1 MSESL
6 HLSGW
11 RFRAVVLS
19 VVGSAL
25 GYLGFS
31 LWGGWHAVA
40 QAVAEVGLIGIV
52 IALLMSS
59 INYGLRFLRWQ
70 AYLNVLGHPM
80 PWRPSL
86 NIYLAGFALTTTPGK
101 AGEALRGVLLKRWG
115 VPYPMSFAAFFSERL
130 SDLFAVVLLTLFGLS
145 LYPDALPMIVVG
157 VGLVLVGLL
166 VLSQRRLLERLTLM
180 IPAEGGK
187 VIGLLR
193 HLMQVLV
200 QAQRC
205 HRLGLMLGLTL
216 LSVIAWSA
224 EALAFDW
231 ILHWMGADIPLTF
244 AVFVYA
250 LAMLA
255 GAVSFMPGGL
265 GGAEAVMVGLLV
277 WKGMSSADAI
287 AATVLIR
294 LATLWFAVA
303 IGAVMLLKLKAQT
316 PLRSQSVQSHPQ
328 ALSSVLSRKQGQE

>member
-1 MSESL
+1 MTPVASQEHL

-11 RFRAVVLS
+11 RYRAVLLS

-31 LWGGWHAVA
+31 LWGGWHAVGA
-40 QAVAEVGLIGIV
+40 AVSEVGLVGIV
-52 IALLMSS
+52 IALFMSS
-59 INYGLRFLRWQ
+59 VNYGLRFVRWQ
-70 AYLNVLGHPM
+70 TYLKVLGHPM

-115 VPYPMSFAAFFSERL
+115 VPYPQSFAAFFSERL

-145 LYPDALPMIVVG
+145 LYPEALPMIVVG
-157 VGLVLVGLL
+157 VALVMVGLL
-166 VLSQRRLLERLTLM
+166 VLSQRRLLERLTLRM
-180 IPAEGGK
+180 PTEGGQ

-193 HLMQVLV
+193 HLLQVLLH
-200 QAQRC
+200 AQQC
-205 HRLGLMLGLTL
+205 HRLRLMLGLTI

-231 ILHWMGADIPLTF
+231 ILKWMGADIPLTF

-277 WKGMSSADAI
+277 WKGMNSADAV

-303 IGAVMLLKLKAQT
+303 IGALMLFRLNGEQT
-316 PLRSQSVQSHPQ
+316 PDGQPVQSHD
-328 ALSSVLSRKQGQE
+328 S

>member
-6 HLSGW
+6 QLSGW

-31 LWGGWHAVA
+31 LWGGWHAVGL
-40 QAVAEVGLIGIV
+40 AVGEVGLVGIV

-59 INYGLRFLRWQ
+59 VNYGLRFVRWQ
-70 AYLNVLGHPM
+70 VYLKVLGHPM

-115 VPYPMSFAAFFSERL
+115 VPYPKSFAAFFSERL

-145 LYPDALPMIVVG
+145 LYPEALPMIVVG
-157 VGLVLVGLL
+157 VSLVLVGLL
-166 VLSQRRLLERLTLM
+166 VLSQRRLLERLMLM
-180 IPAEGGK
+180 LPNRGGK
-187 VIGLLR
+187 VVGLLQ
-193 HLMQVLV
+193 HLMQVLL

-205 HRLGLMLGLTL
+205 HRLGLMLGLTA

-224 EALAFDW
+224 EALAFHW
-231 ILHWMGADIPLTF
+231 ILQWMGADIPLTF

-303 IGAVMLLKLKAQT
+303 IGAVMLLRLKGET
-316 PLRSQSVQSHPQ
+316 PLHSQPVQ
-328 ALSSVLSRKQGQE
+328 

>member
-1 MSESL
+1 VNPVASQEQL

-11 RFRAVVLS
+11 RYRAVLLS

-31 LWGGWHAVA
+31 LWGGWHAVGA
-40 QAVAEVGLIGIV
+40 AVSEVGLVGIV
-52 IALLMSS
+52 IALFMSS
-59 INYGLRFLRWQ
+59 VNYGLRFVRWQ
-70 AYLNVLGHPM
+70 TYLKVLGHPM

-115 VPYPMSFAAFFSERL
+115 VPYPQSFAAFFSERL

-145 LYPDALPMIVVG
+145 LYPEALPMIVVG
-157 VGLVLVGLL
+157 VALVMVGLL
-166 VLSQRRLLERLTLM
+166 VLSQRRLLERLTLLV
-180 IPAEGGK
+180 PTEGGR

-193 HLMQVLV
+193 HLLQVLLH
-200 QAQRC
+200 AQQC
-205 HRLGLMLGLTL
+205 HRLRLMLGLTI

-231 ILHWMGADIPLTF
+231 ILKWMGADIPLTF

-277 WKGMSSADAI
+277 WKGMNSADAV

-294 LATLWFAVA
+294 VATLWFAVA
-303 IGAVMLLKLKAQT
+303 IGALMLFRLNGERT
-316 PLRSQSVQSHPQ
+316 PEGQPVQSHD
-328 ALSSVLSRKQGQE
+328 S

>member
-1 MSESL
+1 VNTAQADHS

-11 RFRAVVLS
+11 RYRAVVLS

-31 LWGGWHAVA
+31 LWGGWHAVGA
-40 QAVAEVGLIGIV
+40 AVGEVGLLGIV
-52 IALLMSS
+52 IALFMSS
-59 INYGLRFLRWQ
+59 LNYGLRFLRWQ
-70 AYLNVLGHPM
+70 TYLKVLGHPM

-115 VPYPMSFAAFFSERL
+115 VPYPQSFAAFFSERL

-145 LYPDALPMIVVG
+145 LYPQAWPMIVVG
-157 VGLVLVGLL
+157 VALVAVGLV
-166 VLSQRRLLERLTLM
+166 VLSQRRLLEHLVRKV
-180 IPAEGGK
+180 PSDGGK
-187 VIGLLR
+187 VLGLLR
-193 HLMQVLV
+193 HLLQVLV
-200 QAQRC
+200 HAQQC
-205 HRLGLMLGLTL
+205 HRLRLMLGLTA
-216 LSVIAWSA
+216 LSVVAWSA

-231 ILHWMGADIPLTF
+231 ILKWMGADIPLTF

-277 WKGMSSADAI
+277 WKGMNSADAV

-303 IGAVMLLKLKAQT
+303 IGAVMLIRLKGEAAT
-316 PLRSQSVQSHPQ
+316 PPLQPIQ
-328 ALSSVLSRKQGQE
+328 

>member
-1 MSESL
+1 MSEAVPEPP

-11 RFRAVVLS
+11 RYRAVVLS

-31 LWGGWHAVA
+31 LWGGW
-40 QAVAEVGLIGIV
+40 QAVGAAVSEVGLLGIV

-59 INYGLRFLRWQ
+59 VNYGLRFLRWQ
-70 AYLNVLGHPM
+70 TYLNVLGHPM

-115 VPYPMSFAAFFSERL
+115 VPYPPSFAAFFSERL

-145 LYPDALPMIVVG
+145 LYPQAWPMIVVG
-157 VGLVLVGLL
+157 VALVVVGLV
-166 VLSQRRLLERLTLM
+166 VLSQRRLLERITERVPTGSGQVL
-180 IPAEGGK
+180 
-187 VIGLLR
+187 GLLR
-193 HLMQVLV
+193 HLLQVLV
-200 QAQRC
+200 HTQHC
-205 HRLGLMLGLTL
+205 HRLRLMLGLTA
-216 LSVIAWSA
+216 LSVVAWSA

-231 ILHWMGADIPLTF
+231 ILKWMGADIPLTF

-277 WKGMSSADAI
+277 WKGMNSADAV

-303 IGAVMLLKLKAQT
+303 IGAVMLIKLKSEAT
-316 PLRSQSVQSHPQ
+316 MPRVQPIQ
-328 ALSSVLSRKQGQE
+328 

>member
-6 HLSGW
+6 QLSGW
-11 RFRAVVLS
+11 RFRAVLLS

-31 LWGGWHAVA
+31 LWGGWHAVGL
-40 QAVAEVGLIGIV
+40 AVGEVGLVGIV

-59 INYGLRFLRWQ
+59 VNYGLRFVRWQ
-70 AYLNVLGHPM
+70 VYLKVLGHPM

-115 VPYPMSFAAFFSERL
+115 VPYPKSFAAFFSERL

-145 LYPDALPMIVVG
+145 LYPEALPMIVVG
-157 VGLVLVGLL
+157 VSLVLVGLL
-166 VLSQRRLLERLTLM
+166 VLSQRRLLERLML
-180 IPAEGGK
+180 ILPNRGGK
-187 VIGLLR
+187 VVGLLQ
-193 HLMQVLV
+193 HLMQVLL

-205 HRLGLMLGLTL
+205 HRLGLMLGLTA

-224 EALAFDW
+224 EALAFHW
-231 ILHWMGADIPLTF
+231 ILQWMGADIPLTF

-303 IGAVMLLKLKAQT
+303 IGAVMLLRLRGET
-316 PLRSQSVQSHPQ
+316 PLHSQPVQ
-328 ALSSVLSRKQGQE
+328 

>member
-1 MSESL
+1 MNPTAAQERL

-11 RFRAVVLS
+11 RYRAVLLS

-31 LWGGWHAVA
+31 LWGGWHAVGA
-40 QAVAEVGLIGIV
+40 AVSEVGLVGIV
-52 IALLMSS
+52 IALFMSS
-59 INYGLRFLRWQ
+59 VNYGLRFVRWQ
-70 AYLNVLGHPM
+70 TYLKVLGHPM

-115 VPYPMSFAAFFSERL
+115 VPYPQSFAAFFSERL

-145 LYPDALPMIVVG
+145 LYPEALPMIVVG
-157 VGLVLVGLL
+157 VALVMVGLL
-166 VLSQRRLLERLTLM
+166 VLSQRRLLERLMQSLPT
-180 IPAEGGK
+180 EGGK

-193 HLMQVLV
+193 HLLQVLLH
-200 QAQRC
+200 AQQC
-205 HRLGLMLGLTL
+205 HRLRLMLGLTL

-231 ILHWMGADIPLTF
+231 ILKWMGADIPLTF

-255 GAVSFMPGGL
+255 GAISFMPGGL

-277 WKGMSSADAI
+277 WKGMNSADAV

-303 IGAVMLLKLKAQT
+303 IGALMLFRLNGEKASEGQ
-316 PLRSQSVQSHPQ
+316 PVQSHD
-328 ALSSVLSRKQGQE
+328 S

>member
-1 MSESL
+1 MNPTVSNAQD

-11 RFRAVVLS
+11 RYRAVVLS
-19 VVGSAL
+19 VVASAL

-31 LWGGWHAVA
+31 LWGGWRAVGA
-40 QAVAEVGLIGIV
+40 AVSEVGLTGIA

-59 INYGLRFLRWQ
+59 INYGLRFVRWQ
-70 AYLNVLGHPM
+70 SYLKVLGHPM

-115 VPYPMSFAAFFSERL
+115 VPYPQSFAAFFSERL

-145 LYPDALPMIVVG
+145 LYPEAMPMIVVG
-157 VGLVLVGLL
+157 VALVLVGLL
-166 VLSQRRLLERLTLM
+166 VLAQRRLLERLM
-180 IPAEGGK
+180 ARVPSEGGK
-187 VIGLLR
+187 VTGLIR
-193 HLMQVLV
+193 HLLQVLV
-200 QAQRC
+200 HAQQC
-205 HRLGLMLGLTL
+205 HRLRLMLGLTA
-216 LSVIAWSA
+216 LSVVAWSA
-224 EALAFDW
+224 EALAFHW
-231 ILHWMGADIPLTF
+231 ILQWMGADIPLTF

-303 IGAVMLLKLKAQT
+303 IGAVMLFRLKGVKAT
-316 PLRSQSVQSHPQ
+316 
-328 ALSSVLSRKQGQE
+328 

>member
-1 MSESL
+1 VNESL
-6 HLSGW
+6 QLSGW
-11 RFRAVVLS
+11 GFRAVVLS

-31 LWGGWHAVA
+31 LWGGWHAVGL
-40 QAVAEVGLIGIV
+40 AVGEVGLIGIF
-52 IALLMSS
+52 IALLMSAV
-59 INYGLRFLRWQ
+59 NYGLRFLRWQ
-70 AYLNVLGHPM
+70 AYLRVLGHPM

-115 VPYPMSFAAFFSERL
+115 VPYPKSFAAFFSERL

-145 LYPDALPMIVVG
+145 LYPEALPMIVVG
-157 VGLVLVGLL
+157 ISLVLVGLL
-166 VLSQRRLLERLTLM
+166 VLSQRRLLERLMLM
-180 IPAEGGK
+180 LPDNGGK
-187 VIGLLR
+187 VVGLLQ
-193 HLMQVLV
+193 HLMQVLL

-205 HRLGLMLGLTL
+205 HRLSLMLGLTV

-224 EALAFDW
+224 EALAFHW
-231 ILHWMGADIPLTF
+231 ILQWMGADIPLTF

-303 IGAVMLLKLKAQT
+303 IGAVMLLKIRGET
-316 PLRSQSVQSHPQ
+316 PLPSAAAQ
-328 ALSSVLSRKQGQE
+328 

>member
-1 MSESL
+1 MNSEPAAL

-11 RFRAVVLS
+11 RYRAVILS

-31 LWGGWHAVA
+31 LWGGW
-40 QAVAEVGLIGIV
+40 QAVGAAVGKVGLLGIV
-52 IALLMSS
+52 IALAMSG

-70 AYLNVLGHPM
+70 CYLKVLGYPM

-86 NIYLAGFALTTTPGK
+86 SIYLAGFALTTTPGK

-115 VPYPMSFAAFFSERL
+115 VPWPQSFAAFFSERL

-145 LYPDALPMIVVG
+145 LYPEAMPMIVVG
-157 VGLVLVGLL
+157 VALVMIGLL
-166 VLSQRRLLERLTLM
+166 VLSQRRLLARLTLM
-180 IPAEGGK
+180 IPVEGGK
-187 VIGLLR
+187 VTSLLR
-193 HLMQVLV
+193 HLLQVLGH
-200 QAQRC
+200 AQQC
-205 HRLGLMLGLTL
+205 HRLHLMLGLTL
-216 LSVIAWSA
+216 LSVVAWSA
-224 EALAFDW
+224 EAVAFHW
-231 ILHWMGADIPLTF
+231 ILQWMGADIELTF

-277 WKGMSSADAI
+277 YKGMNGADAV

-303 IGAVMLLKLKAQT
+303 IGAVMLLRLKGANA
-316 PLRSQSVQSHPQ
+316 PEPQ
-328 ALSSVLSRKQGQE
+328 AAR

>member
-1 MSESL
+1 MSGTTSHEAV

-11 RFRAVVLS
+11 RYRAMMLS

-25 GYLGFS
+25 GYLAFS
-31 LWGGWHAVA
+31 LWGGWHAVGA
-40 QAVAEVGLIGIV
+40 AVSEVGLVGIV
-52 IALLMSS
+52 IALFMSS
-59 INYGLRFLRWQ
+59 VNYGLRFMRWQ
-70 AYLNVLGHPM
+70 AYLKVLGHPM

-115 VPYPMSFAAFFSERL
+115 VPYPQSFAAFFSERL

-145 LYPDALPMIVVG
+145 LYPAAMPMIVVG

-180 IPAEGGK
+180 LPTEGGK
-187 VIGLLR
+187 LIGLLR
-193 HLMQVLV
+193 HLLQVLV
-200 QAQRC
+200 HAQQC
-205 HRLGLMLGLTL
+205 HRLRLMLGLTL
-216 LSVIAWSA
+216 LSVVAWSA
-224 EALAFDW
+224 EALAFHW
-231 ILHWMGADIPLTF
+231 ILQWMGADIPLTF

-255 GAVSFMPGGL
+255 GAISFMPGGL

-277 WKGMSSADAI
+277 FKGMNSADAV

-303 IGAVMLLKLKAQT
+303 IGALMLLRLKGQT
-316 PLRSQSVQSHPQ
+316 ATQSEAIQ
-328 ALSSVLSRKQGQE
+328 

>member
-1 MSESL
+1 MNPVASQEQL

-11 RFRAVVLS
+11 RYRAVLLS

-31 LWGGWHAVA
+31 LWGGWHAVGA
-40 QAVAEVGLIGIV
+40 AVSEVGLVGIV
-52 IALLMSS
+52 IALFMSS
-59 INYGLRFLRWQ
+59 VNYGLRFVRWQ
-70 AYLNVLGHPM
+70 TYLKVLGHPM

-115 VPYPMSFAAFFSERL
+115 VPYPQSFAAFFSERL

-145 LYPDALPMIVVG
+145 LYPEALPMIVVG
-157 VGLVLVGLL
+157 VALVMVGLL
-166 VLSQRRLLERLTLM
+166 VLSQRRLLERLMQSVPT
-180 IPAEGGK
+180 EGGK

-193 HLMQVLV
+193 HLLQVLLH
-200 QAQRC
+200 AQQC
-205 HRLGLMLGLTL
+205 HRLRLMLGLTL

-231 ILHWMGADIPLTF
+231 ILKWMGADIPLTF

-255 GAVSFMPGGL
+255 GAISFMPGGL

-277 WKGMSSADAI
+277 WKGMNSADAV

-303 IGAVMLLKLKAQT
+303 IGALMLFRLNGEKASEGQ
-316 PLRSQSVQSHPQ
+316 PVQSHD
-328 ALSSVLSRKQGQE
+328 S

>member
-1 MSESL
+1 MNTAQADHS

-11 RFRAVVLS
+11 RYRAVVLS

-31 LWGGWHAVA
+31 LWGGWHAVGA
-40 QAVAEVGLIGIV
+40 AVGEVGLLGIV
-52 IALLMSS
+52 IALFMSS
-59 INYGLRFLRWQ
+59 VNYGLRFLRWQ
-70 AYLNVLGHPM
+70 TYLTVLGHPM

-115 VPYPMSFAAFFSERL
+115 VPYPQSFAAFFSERL

-145 LYPDALPMIVVG
+145 LYPQAWPMIVVG
-157 VGLVLVGLL
+157 VALVAVGLV
-166 VLSQRRLLERLTLM
+166 VLSQRRLLEHLM
-180 IPAEGGK
+180 RRVPSDGGK
-187 VIGLLR
+187 VLGLMR
-193 HLMQVLV
+193 HLLQVLV
-200 QAQRC
+200 HAQQC
-205 HRLGLMLGLTL
+205 HRLRLMLGLTA
-216 LSVIAWSA
+216 LSVVAWSA

-231 ILHWMGADIPLTF
+231 ILKWMGADIPLTF
-244 AVFVYA
+244 AVSVYA

-277 WKGMSSADAI
+277 WKGMNSADAV

-303 IGAVMLLKLKAQT
+303 IGAVMLIKLKGEAAT
-316 PLRSQSVQSHPQ
+316 PPLQPIQ
-328 ALSSVLSRKQGQE
+328 

>member
-1 MSESL
+1 VNSEPAAL

-11 RFRAVVLS
+11 RYRAVILS

-31 LWGGWHAVA
+31 LWGGW
-40 QAVAEVGLIGIV
+40 QAVGAAVGKVGVLGIGI
-52 IALLMSS
+52 ALAMSA

-70 AYLNVLGHPM
+70 CYLKVLGHAV

-86 NIYLAGFALTTTPGK
+86 RIYLAGFALTTTPGK
-101 AGEALRGVLLKRWG
+101 AGEALRGVLLKRWD
-115 VPYPMSFAAFFSERL
+115 VPWPQSFAAFFSERL

-145 LYPDALPMIVVG
+145 LYPEATPMIVG
-157 VGLVLVGLL
+157 GIALVAVGLL
-166 VLSQRRLLERLTLM
+166 VLSQRRLLARLTLM
-180 IPAEGGK
+180 IPFKVGK
-187 VIGLLR
+187 WVGLLR
-193 HLMQVLV
+193 HLLQVLEH
-200 QAQRC
+200 AQQC
-205 HRLGLMLGLTL
+205 HRLHLMLGLTL
-216 LSVIAWSA
+216 LSVVAWST
-224 EALAFDW
+224 EAVAFHW
-231 ILHWMGADIPLTF
+231 ILQWMGADIELTF

-277 WKGMSSADAI
+277 YKGMSGADAV

-303 IGAVMLLKLKAQT
+303 IGAVMLLRLKGAT
-316 PLRSQSVQSHPQ
+316 APEPQ
-328 ALSSVLSRKQGQE
+328 AAQ

>member
-6 HLSGW
+6 QLSGW

-31 LWGGWHAVA
+31 LWGGWHAVGL
-40 QAVAEVGLIGIV
+40 AVGEVGLVGIV

-59 INYGLRFLRWQ
+59 VNYGLRFVRWQ
-70 AYLNVLGHPM
+70 VYLKVLGHPM

-115 VPYPMSFAAFFSERL
+115 VPYPKSFAAFFSERL

-145 LYPDALPMIVVG
+145 LYPEALPMIVVG
-157 VGLVLVGLL
+157 VSLVMVGLL
-166 VLSQRRLLERLTLM
+166 VLSQRRLLERLMLM
-180 IPAEGGK
+180 LPNRGGK
-187 VIGLLR
+187 VVGLLQ
-193 HLMQVLV
+193 HLMQVLL

-205 HRLGLMLGLTL
+205 HRLGLMLGLTA

-224 EALAFDW
+224 EALAFHW
-231 ILHWMGADIPLTF
+231 ILQWMGADIPLTF

-303 IGAVMLLKLKAQT
+303 IGAVMLLRLKGET
-316 PLRSQSVQSHPQ
+316 PLHSQPVQ
-328 ALSSVLSRKQGQE
+328 

>member
-1 MSESL
+1 MNTAQADHS

-11 RFRAVVLS
+11 RYRAVVLS

-31 LWGGWHAVA
+31 LWGGWHAVGA
-40 QAVAEVGLIGIV
+40 AVGEVGLLGIV
-52 IALLMSS
+52 IALFMSS
-59 INYGLRFLRWQ
+59 VNYGLRFLRWQ
-70 AYLNVLGHPM
+70 TYLTVLGHPM

-115 VPYPMSFAAFFSERL
+115 VPYPQSFAAFFSERL

-145 LYPDALPMIVVG
+145 LYPQAWPMIVVG
-157 VGLVLVGLL
+157 VALVAVGLV
-166 VLSQRRLLERLTLM
+166 VLSQRRLLEHLM
-180 IPAEGGK
+180 RRVPSDGGK
-187 VIGLLR
+187 VLGLMR
-193 HLMQVLV
+193 HLLQVLV
-200 QAQRC
+200 HAQQC
-205 HRLGLMLGLTL
+205 HRLRLMLGLAA
-216 LSVIAWSA
+216 LSVVAWSA

-231 ILHWMGADIPLTF
+231 ILKWMGADIPLTF

-277 WKGMSSADAI
+277 WKGMNSADAV

-303 IGAVMLLKLKAQT
+303 IGAVMLIKLKGEAAT
-316 PLRSQSVQSHPQ
+316 PPLQPIQ
-328 ALSSVLSRKQGQE
+328 

>member
-1 MSESL
+1 MSQAVPEHSP
-6 HLSGW
+6 LSGW
-11 RFRAVVLS
+11 RYRAVVLS

-31 LWGGWHAVA
+31 LWGGWHAVGA
-40 QAVAEVGLIGIV
+40 AVGEVGLVGIA
-52 IALLMSS
+52 IALFMSS
-59 INYGLRFLRWQ
+59 VNYGLRFVRWQ
-70 AYLNVLGHPM
+70 TYLKVLGHPM

-115 VPYPMSFAAFFSERL
+115 VPYPQSFAAFFSERL

-145 LYPDALPMIVVG
+145 LYPQAWPMIVVG
-157 VGLVLVGLL
+157 VALVAVGLL
-166 VLSQRRLLERLTLM
+166 VLSQRRLLERITEQV
-180 IPAEGGK
+180 PVGGGK
-187 VIGLLR
+187 LLGLLR
-193 HLMQVLV
+193 HLLQVLV
-200 QAQRC
+200 HAQQC
-205 HRLGLMLGLTL
+205 HRLRLMLGLTA
-216 LSVIAWSA
+216 LSVVAWSA

-231 ILHWMGADIPLTF
+231 ILKWMGADIPLTF

-265 GGAEAVMVGLLV
+265 GGAEAVMVALLV
-277 WKGMSSADAI
+277 WKGMSSADAV

-303 IGAVMLLKLKAQT
+303 IGAVMLMKLNSQTKTPEAQ
-316 PLRSQSVQSHPQ
+316 PIQ
-328 ALSSVLSRKQGQE
+328 

>member
-1 MSESL
+1 VSEPVQ
-6 HLSGW
+6 LSGW

-31 LWGGWHAVA
+31 LWGGWHAVGM
-40 QAVAEVGLIGIV
+40 AVGEVGLIGIL
-52 IALLMSS
+52 IALFMSS
-59 INYGLRFLRWQ
+59 VNYGLRFVRWQ
-70 AYLNVLGHPM
+70 AYLKVLGHPM

-115 VPYPMSFAAFFSERL
+115 VPYPKSFAAFISERL

-145 LYPDALPMIVVG
+145 LYPEALPMIVVG
-157 VGLVLVGLL
+157 VSLVLVGLL
-166 VLSQRRLLERLTLM
+166 VLSQRRLLERLTRML
-180 IPAEGGK
+180 PTQGGK
-187 VIGLLR
+187 VIGLLH
-193 HLMQVLV
+193 HLMQVLL

-205 HRLGLMLGLTL
+205 NRLGLLLGLTL

-231 ILHWMGADIPLTF
+231 ILQWMGADIPLTF

-303 IGAVMLLKLKAQT
+303 IGAVMLLKLKGET
-316 PLRSQSVQSHPQ
+316 PLHGQPVQ
-328 ALSSVLSRKQGQE
+328 

>member
-1 MSESL
+1 MSEAVPETS

-11 RFRAVVLS
+11 RYRAVVLS

-31 LWGGWHAVA
+31 LWGGW
-40 QAVAEVGLIGIV
+40 QAVGAAVSEVGLVGIV
-52 IALLMSS
+52 IALFMSS
-59 INYGLRFLRWQ
+59 VNYGLRFVRWQ
-70 AYLNVLGHPM
+70 TYLRVLGHPM

-115 VPYPMSFAAFFSERL
+115 VPYPLSFAAFFSERL

-145 LYPDALPMIVVG
+145 LYPEAWPMIMVG
-157 VGLVLVGLL
+157 VALVAVGLV
-166 VLSQRRLLERLTLM
+166 VLSQRRLLERITEKV
-180 IPAEGGK
+180 PAGGGK
-187 VIGLLR
+187 LLGLLR
-193 HLMQVLV
+193 HLLHVLV
-200 QAQRC
+200 HAQQC
-205 HRLGLMLGLTL
+205 HRLRLMLGLTA
-216 LSVIAWSA
+216 LSVVAWSA

-231 ILHWMGADIPLTF
+231 ILQWMGADIPLTF

-277 WKGMSSADAI
+277 WKGMDSADAV

-303 IGAVMLLKLKAQT
+303 IGAVMLIKLKGEATTPRAQ
-316 PLRSQSVQSHPQ
+316 PIQ
-328 ALSSVLSRKQGQE
+328 

>member
-1 MSESL
+1 VSEAL
-6 HLSGW
+6 LLSGW
-11 RFRAVVLS
+11 RYRAVVLS

-31 LWGGWHAVA
+31 LWGGWHAVGA
-40 QAVAEVGLIGIV
+40 AVSEVGLLGIV
-52 IALLMSS
+52 IALFMSS
-59 INYGLRFLRWQ
+59 VNYGLRFLRWQ
-70 AYLNVLGHPM
+70 SYLKVLGHPM

-115 VPYPMSFAAFFSERL
+115 VPYPQSFAAFFSERL

-145 LYPDALPMIVVG
+145 LYPEAMPMIVVG
-157 VGLVLVGLL
+157 VALVMVGLL
-166 VLSQRRLLERLTLM
+166 VLSQKRLIERLIERLTLM
-180 IPAEGGK
+180 VPTEGGK

-193 HLMQVLV
+193 HLLQVLMH
-200 QAQRC
+200 AQQC
-205 HRLGLMLGLTL
+205 HRLRLMLGLTV

-231 ILHWMGADIPLTF
+231 ILKWMGADIPLTF

-277 WKGMSSADAI
+277 WKGMNSADAV

-303 IGAVMLLKLKAQT
+303 IGALMLMRLKGETA
-316 PLRSQSVQSHPQ
+316 P
-328 ALSSVLSRKQGQE
+328 QGQAIR